1 MTVLSHIGRC
11 IRPLALVLVFAAL
24 SGCYLPDRF
33 RLDMNFQRDGAYAF
47 TYNGDLMAVNFFRKI
62 GQGEVR
68 ADDEKEIQA
77 YINDLRRDSGFSA
90 IEYLGQAR
98 YRVSYRRQ
106 SNILKR
112 PQFSFVRRNAPFLR
126 ILRNADG
133 LVVVEGDRPKKAYRD
148 QLNQAGFDVDG
159 VVQIWTD
166 AQVLD
171 HNAQEV
177 QSGSPALYRWVIR
190 SVNEPLPRIVM
201 NLNRPG
207 S

>member
-1 MTVLSHIGRC
+1 MTVFSHIGRT
-11 IRPLALVLVFAAL
+11 IRPLALVLILASL

-33 RLDMNFQRDGAYAF
+33 RLDMNFQRDGDYAF
-47 TYNGDLMAVNFFRKI
+47 TYDGDLKAVNFFRKI
-62 GQGEVR
+62 GQGEVS
-68 ADDEKEIQA
+68 ADDKKEIQV

-90 IEYLGQAR
+90 VEYLGQAR

-126 ILRNADG
+126 IMRNAEG
-133 LVVVEGDRPKKAYRD
+133 LVVVEGNRPKKAHRD

-159 VVQIWTD
+159 VVQLWTD

-177 QSGSPALYRWVIR
+177 QPGSPTLYRWVIR
-190 SVNEPLPRIVM
+190 SINDPMPRMVM
-201 NLNRPG
+201 NLRRAG